1 MNDLP
6 QGKESY
12 IPARLSDLLTVL
24 KADGAAEGMADVARL
39 TAAIFHYEAHAKLE
53 RLRDLYFPLDPD
65 RPGAAGPVG
74 DTAAFEAFEAAL
86 DGALTAGNFI
96 EIPFQTLG
104 EQAQAH
110 VLNDLRVKTNDTGIR
125 KIRFFFRGERRQNF
139 TRRVM
144 LSKKQVEAD
153 VLEDVVLMVAFQG
166 TEKRQTT
173 AARFRPGQ
181 VLIKHFRNVARHEL
195 AALHPGA
202 RPTMKRRDQAML
214 GLPAIAGGAPLIIQL
229 GAAIP
234 VIFGV
239 LAAYFGAQG
248 VVDEDNMKK
257 ALAALSGIV
266 ALGGFMMRQWV
277 KYQRQSLLYQKKL
290 ADTVYFHNAA
300 NNSGVLYMLIAAA
313 EEQDV
318 KEAALAY
325 HVLLKHGAMSKDA
338 LDRACEALLR
348 DKLGITI
355 DFEIH
360 DALAKL
366 LRLNL
371 LVQSGDLYRAA
382 SIDDALAQLDSAWD
396 GIFQFTAKGAAA

>member
-1 MNDLP
+1 MMNDP
-6 QGKESY
+6 AQGKESY
-12 IPARLSDLLTVL
+12 IPARLSDLLTAL
-24 KADGAAEGMADVARL
+24 KADGAPAGMADVVRL

-53 RLRDLYFPLDPD
+53 TLRDLYFPLDPD
-65 RPGAAGPVG
+65 RPGAMNG
-74 DTAAFEAFEAAL
+74 DASAFGTFETAL
-86 DGALTAGNFI
+86 SGALTAGNFI
-96 EIPFQTLG
+96 EIPFQSLG
-104 EQAQAH
+104 EHAQAH

-125 KIRFFFRGERRQNF
+125 KIRFFFRGERRQTF
-139 TRRVM
+139 VRRV
-144 LSKKQVEAD
+144 LLKKQPVEAD
-153 VLEDVVLMVAFQG
+153 VLEDVVLMVAFEAS
-166 TEKRQTT
+166 TAKRET
-173 AARFRPGQ
+173 AARIRPGQ

-239 LAAYFGAQG
+239 IAAYFGAQG
-248 VVDEDNMKK
+248 VIDDNSMKK
-257 ALAALSGIV
+257 ALAALSGVV

-318 KEAALAY
+318 KEAAVAY
-325 HVLLKHGAMSKDA
+325 HVLLKHGALTKDA
-338 LDRACEALLR
+338 LDKACEAVLR
-348 DKLGITI
+348 EKLGVSI
-355 DFEIH
+355 DFEIQ

-371 LVQSGDLYRAA
+371 LIQSGETYRAA
-382 SIDDALAQLDSAWD
+382 GIDDALAQLDSAWD
-396 GIFQFTAKGAAA
+396 GIFKFTARGAAA